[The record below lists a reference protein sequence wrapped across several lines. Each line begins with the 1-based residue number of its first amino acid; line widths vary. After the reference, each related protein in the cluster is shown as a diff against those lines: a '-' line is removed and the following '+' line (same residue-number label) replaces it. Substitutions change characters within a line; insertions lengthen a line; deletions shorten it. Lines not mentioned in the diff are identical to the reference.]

1 MQVISKD
8 VVTGEVT
15 ERDYTEDELAAVVDM
30 EVEREANSVF
40 PDQVQAE
47 VNALGTRAELLDELE
62 ALVGISPQVKGYLTK
77 LTNVVYSSAKQT
89 VD

>member
-1 MQVISKD
+1 MREKNVI
-8 VVTGEVT
+8 TGEEVV
-15 ERDYTEDELAAVVDM
+15 RDYTVGELAAIDVM
-30 EVEREANSVF
+30 EVEQVANSVF
-40 PDQVQAE
+40 PDQVQVE
-47 VNALGTRAELLDELE
+47 VDALGTRAELLDELE